1 MAICALPLIV
11 IATSRWFAK
20 GWGMGTAVEKPS
32 IKRGKLST
40 DERDQLII
48 QYAPWVK
55 FIALRMATKLPAHVQ
70 AEDLI
75 SAGIIGLI
83 DALDKFNPEREVQF
97 KTYAQIRIQGAMKD
111 ELRALDWASRSMRQK
126 VKRLEQAYATLEQE
140 FGRPASSEEVANS
153 LGLNRDEF
161 EEMLDEV
168 KGTSLVSLEELGQ
181 GPASEDRSN
190 LMEAL
195 LTRQDQDPLEV
206 LNLQDLKKALTLAI
220 AELPEKERLVLSLY
234 YFEELTMKE
243 VGRVLN
249 LTESRISQLHTQ
261 TVLRLRGKLKA
272 YLAG

>member
-1 MAICALPLIV
+1 MET
-11 IATSRWFAK
+11 IA
-20 GWGMGTAVEKPS
+20 VKPS
-32 IKRGKLST
+32 SGQAKLST
-40 DERDQLII
+40 SERDQLII
-48 QYAPWVK
+48 RYAPWVK
-55 FIALRMATKLPAHVQ
+55 FIALRMAAKLPSHVQ

-83 DALDKFNPEREVQF
+83 DALDKFNPAREVQF

-126 VKRLEQAYATLEQE
+126 VKRLEHVYASLEQE
-140 FGRPASSEEVANS
+140 LGRPPASEEVANS
-153 LGLNRDEF
+153 LGIEMDEF

-181 GPASEDRSN
+181 GPASEDKTS
-190 LMEAL
+190 LVEAL
-195 LTRQDQDPLEV
+195 LTREDHDPLEV
-206 LNLQDLKKALTLAI
+206 LNLQDLKKALSLAI
-220 AELPEKERLVLSLY
+220 TELPAKEQLVLSLY

-243 VGRVLN
+243 VGKVLN

-261 TVLRLRGKLKA
+261 TVLRLRSKLQA

>member
-1 MAICALPLIV
+1 
-11 IATSRWFAK
+11 
-20 GWGMGTAVEKPS
+20 MGTTVEKPS
-32 IKRGKLST
+32 IGRSKLSVA
-40 DERDQLII
+40 ERDQLII
-48 QYAPWVK
+48 QYTPWVR
-55 FIALRMATKLPAHVQ
+55 FMALRMAAKLPSHVQ

-83 DALDKFNPEREVQF
+83 DALDKFNPAREVQF

-126 VKRLEQAYATLEQE
+126 VKRLEHAYATLEQE
-140 FGRPASSEEVANS
+140 LGRPPSSEEVANS
-153 LGLNRDEF
+153 LGIEMDEF
-161 EEMLDEV
+161 EEMLDDV

-181 GPASEDRSN
+181 GPASEDKSS
-190 LMEAL
+190 LLEAL
-195 LTRQDQDPLEV
+195 LTRQDQDPLEM
-206 LNLQDLKKALTLAI
+206 LNLQDLKKALTVAI
-220 AELPEKERLVLSLY
+220 GELPEKERLVLSLY

-243 VGRVLN
+243 VGKVLN

>member
-1 MAICALPLIV
+1 
-11 IATSRWFAK
+11 
-20 GWGMGTAVEKPS
+20 MGTTVEKPS
-32 IKRGKLST
+32 IGRSKLSVA
-40 DERDQLII
+40 ERDQLII
-48 QYAPWVK
+48 QYTPWVR
-55 FIALRMATKLPAHVQ
+55 FMALRMAAKLPSHIQ

-83 DALDKFNPEREVQF
+83 DALDKFNPAREVQF

-126 VKRLEQAYATLEQE
+126 VKRLEHAYATLEQE
-140 FGRPASSEEVANS
+140 LGRPPSSEEVANS
-153 LGLNRDEF
+153 LGIEMDEF
-161 EEMLDEV
+161 EEMLDDV

-181 GPASEDRSN
+181 GPASEDKSS
-190 LMEAL
+190 LLEAL
-195 LTRQDQDPLEV
+195 LTRQDQDPLEM

-220 AELPEKERLVLSLY
+220 GELPEKERLVLSLY

-243 VGRVLN
+243 VGKVLN

>member
-1 MAICALPLIV
+1 V
-11 IATSRWFAK
+11 T
-20 GWGMGTAVEKPS
+20 
-32 IKRGKLST
+32 
-40 DERDQLII
+40 ERDELII
-48 QYAPWVK
+48 QYAPWVR
-55 FIALRMATKLPAHVQ
+55 FMALRMAAKLPSHIQ

-83 DALDKFNPEREVQF
+83 DALDKFNPAREVQF

-111 ELRALDWASRSMRQK
+111 ELRALDWASRSIRQK
-126 VKRLEQAYATLEQE
+126 VKRLEHAYAALEQE
-140 FGRPASSEEVANS
+140 LGRPPSSEEVANS
-153 LGLNRDEF
+153 LGIEMDEF
-161 EEMLDEV
+161 EEMLDDV
-168 KGTSLVSLEELGQ
+168 KGTSLISLEELGQ
-181 GPASEDRSN
+181 APASEDKSD
-190 LMEAL
+190 LLEAL

-220 AELPEKERLVLSLY
+220 SELPEKERLVLSLY

-243 VGRVLN
+243 VGKVLN

>member
-1 MAICALPLIV
+1 MAA
-11 IATSRWFAK
+11 
-20 GWGMGTAVEKPS
+20 
-32 IKRGKLST
+32 
-40 DERDQLII
+40 
-48 QYAPWVK
+48 
-55 FIALRMATKLPAHVQ
+55 KLPSHVQ

-83 DALDKFNPEREVQF
+83 DALDKFNPAREVQF

-126 VKRLEQAYATLEQE
+126 VKRLEHTYATLEQE
-140 FGRPASSEEVANS
+140 LGRPPASEEVANS
-153 LGLNRDEF
+153 LGIEMDEF
-161 EEMLDEV
+161 EEMLDDV

-181 GPASEDRSN
+181 GPASEDKIS

-195 LTRQDQDPLEV
+195 LTREDHDPLEM

-243 VGRVLN
+243 VGKVLN

-261 TVLRLRGKLKA
+261 TVLRLRSKLKA
-272 YLAG
+272 YFTG

>member
-1 MAICALPLIV
+1 
-11 IATSRWFAK
+11 
-20 GWGMGTAVEKPS
+20 MGTTVEAP
-32 IKRGKLST
+32 IIGRGRLSVT
-40 DERDQLII
+40 ERDQLII
-48 QYAPWVK
+48 RYAPWVK
-55 FIALRMATKLPAHVQ
+55 YIALRMAAKLPAHIQ

-83 DALDKFNPEREVQF
+83 DALDKFNPTREVQF

-126 VKRLEQAYATLEQE
+126 VKRLEQAYATLERE
-140 FGRPASSEEVANS
+140 LGRPPSSEEVASS
-153 LGLNRDEF
+153 LGIKMAAF

-168 KGTSLVSLEELGQ
+168 KGTTLVSLEELGQ
-181 GPASEDRSN
+181 GPASEDKSA
-190 LMEAL
+190 LLEAV
-195 LTRQDQDPLEV
+195 LTRQDQDPLEM
-206 LNLQDLKKALTLAI
+206 LNLQDLKKALTVAI

-243 VGRVLN
+243 VGKVLN

-261 TVLRLRGKLKA
+261 AVLRLRAKLKG

>member
-1 MAICALPLIV
+1 
-11 IATSRWFAK
+11 
-20 GWGMGTAVEKPS
+20 MGTLGEKT
-32 IKRGKLST
+32 IFERGKLSAA
-40 DERDQLII
+40 ERDQLII

-55 FIALRMATKLPAHVQ
+55 FIALRMAAKLPSHIQ

-83 DALDKFNPEREVQF
+83 DALDKFNPAREVQF

-111 ELRALDWASRSMRQK
+111 ELRSLDWASRSVRQK

-140 FGRPASSEEVANS
+140 FGRPPSSEEVAS
-153 LGLNRDEF
+153 SMGIAIDDF
-161 EEMLDEV
+161 EALLDDV

-181 GPASEDRSN
+181 GPASEDKST
-190 LMEAL
+190 LLDAL
-195 LTRQDQDPLEV
+195 LTRQDQDPLEL
-206 LNLQDLKKALTLAI
+206 LNLHDLKKALTLAI
-220 AELPEKERLVLSLY
+220 AELPDKERLVLSLY

-243 VGRVLN
+243 VGKVLN

-261 TVLRLRGKLKA
+261 AVLRLRGKLKA